1 MELKQNISK
10 TERLITILSSSYLL
24 YKSLSGKQKNPALA
38 ASSALLLLRGAAG
51 YCPVYNKFEI
61 DHTDQPTDVTVDSV
75 ITVNYPREEVY
86 AFWRKL
92 ENLPRIM
99 KHLERVKVIDEKHS
113 EWQVKT
119 RSGVE
124 PLIWK
129 AAINA
134 DVANEQI
141 SWSSMADSSVQNA
154 GTVKFKDMG
163 ESETEI
169 SFKMSYKAPLGDIGA
184 AVAKLLNPAI
194 EKMIHQDFKNF
205 KDYIESNDQKTIES
219 ETAKK

>member
-113 EWQVKT
+113 ECGYSVTQLTQLQETLTNEKKT
-119 RSGVE
+119 KKQKH
-124 PLIWK
+124 K
-129 AAINA
+129 AYENL
-134 DVANEQI
+134 
-141 SWSSMADSSVQNA
+141 M
-154 GTVKFKDMG
+154 
-163 ESETEI
+163 
-169 SFKMSYKAPLGDIGA
+169 
-184 AVAKLLNPAI
+184 
-194 EKMIHQDFKNF
+194 KNMVSLVGNNVL
-205 KDYIESNDQKTIES
+205 DN
-219 ETAKK
+219 